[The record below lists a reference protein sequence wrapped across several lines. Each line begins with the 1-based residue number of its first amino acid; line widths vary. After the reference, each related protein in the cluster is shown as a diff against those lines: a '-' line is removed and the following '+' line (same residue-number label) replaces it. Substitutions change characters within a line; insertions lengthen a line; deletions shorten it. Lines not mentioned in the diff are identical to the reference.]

1 MADWTQPITWTTGQ
15 KVYADTMNEQIR
27 DNMLHLYETL
37 GGMLKVAR
45 VSVTDRTTGNMG
57 TYDFTTHAKGGMDTI
72 GLTLTGTEFTVPA
85 GAYIFALTGWVYN
98 AAGAGEIQLYNITA
112 AQTSM
117 GTGTLLPPTLATARS
132 GLTVFGLLSIGD
144 TDYKLRTAQYSSG
157 TMGSGGHL
165 LIVRVGEAV

>member
-1 MADWTQPITWTTGQ
+1 MTDWTAPRTWANDDL
-15 KVYADTMNEQIR
+15 VDADDLNTHVR

-45 VSVTDRTTGNMG
+45 VTVTDRGTEGVG
-57 TYDFTTHAKGGMDTI
+57 TYDFTTHAKDGMDTI
-72 GLTLTGTEFTVPA
+72 GLTLTGTQFTVPA

-112 AQTSM
+112 AQVSM
-117 GTGTLLPPTLATARS
+117 GTGTLLPPTLAGARS
-132 GLTVFGLLSIGD
+132 GNTVFRLLSMGD
-144 TDYKLRTAQYSSG
+144 TDYKLRTLQGSSG